1 MLLNL
6 ICVLSALV
14 ALGICAAAG
23 GFGSLAFMWL
33 LPLGFVGSFL
43 LCAVVCFLYVWLSDR
58 YSDPDAQYDDDDPH
72 VRGIIRWYAP
82 AVFRLLGC
90 KIEASGT
97 EKLPRDGRF
106 LLVSNHL
113 ADLDP
118 GIFFITFPHNQLSFI
133 AKKEVQDMPIV
144 GRLMRKIL
152 CQFVDREN
160 DREALKTILRCIK
173 LLKDDV
179 VSIGVFPE
187 GYIHKK
193 RKLHHF
199 RPGVFKIAQRA
210 KVPVVVATVK
220 KSENVVK
227 NFPWRP
233 TDVYLNLI
241 EAVHKHLPKM
251 HRYVRLRKKLPK
263 PPSSGS
269 KPMPPPGKPPENAV
283 SSLPPS
289 GETFM
294 TSARIL

>member
-58 YSDPDAQYDDDDPH
+58 YSDPSAQYDSDDPH

-97 EKLPRDGRF
+97 EKLPADGRF

-160 DREALKTILRCIK
+160 DREALKTILRCISI
-173 LLKDDV
+173 LKEDKAN
-179 VSIGVFPE
+179 IAVFPE
-187 GYIHKK
+187 GKK
-193 RKLHHF
+193 STDQYLLHHF
-199 RPGVFKIAQRA
+199 RPGVFKIAQKANVPIVVCTLSGTQNILPNA
-210 KVPVVVATVK
+210 KKLRRTPI
-220 KSENVVK
+220 
-227 NFPWRP
+227 R
-233 TDVYLNLI
+233 LNLVEVI
-241 EAVHKHLPKM
+241 PAEELKGITAVDIA
-251 HRYVRLRKKLPK
+251 HRVHAIMAGDL
-263 PPSSGS
+263 GA
-269 KPMPPPGKPPENAV
+269 EHVA
-283 SSLPPS
+283 
-289 GETFM
+289 ED
-294 TSARIL
+294 

>member
-14 ALGICAAAG
+14 ALGVCAAAG
-23 GFGSLAFMWL
+23 GFGSLAWLWL

-58 YSDPDAQYDDDDPH
+58 YSDPNAQYDSDDPH

-97 EKLPRDGRF
+97 EKLPADGRF

-160 DREALKTILRCIK
+160 DREALKTILRCISI
-173 LLKDDV
+173 LKEDKA
-179 VSIGVFPE
+179 SIAVFPE
-187 GYIHKK
+187 GKK
-193 RKLHHF
+193 STDQYLLHHF
-199 RPGVFKIAQRA
+199 RPGVFKIAQKANVPIVVCTLRGTQNILPNA
-210 KVPVVVATVK
+210 KKLRRTPI
-220 KSENVVK
+220 
-227 NFPWRP
+227 R
-233 TDVYLNLI
+233 LNLVEVI
-241 EAVHKHLPKM
+241 PAEELKGITAVDIA
-251 HRYVRLRKKLPK
+251 HRVHAIMAGDL
-263 PPSSGS
+263 GA
-269 KPMPPPGKPPENAV
+269 EHVA
-283 SSLPPS
+283 
-289 GETFM
+289 ED
-294 TSARIL
+294 

>member
-14 ALGICAAAG
+14 ALGICTAAG
-23 GFGSLAFMWL
+23 GFSSLAWLWL
-33 LPLGFVGSFL
+33 LPLGFAGCFV
-43 LCAVVCFLYVWLSDR
+43 LCAVACFLYVWLSDR
-58 YSDPDAQYDDDDPH
+58 YSDPNAQYDSDDPH

-97 EKLPRDGRF
+97 EKLPADGRF

-160 DREALKTILRCIK
+160 DREALKTILRCIAI
-173 LLKDDV
+173 LKEDKAN
-179 VSIGVFPE
+179 IAVFPE
-187 GYIHKK
+187 GKK
-193 RKLHHF
+193 STDQYLLHHF
-199 RPGVFKIAQRA
+199 RPGVFKIAQKANVPIVVCTLRGTQNILPNA
-210 KVPVVVATVK
+210 KKLRRTHI
-220 KSENVVK
+220 
-227 NFPWRP
+227 R
-233 TDVYLNLI
+233 LNLVEVI
-241 EAVHKHLPKM
+241 PAGELKGITAVDIA
-251 HRYVRLRKKLPK
+251 HRVHAIMAADL
-263 PPSSGS
+263 GA
-269 KPMPPPGKPPENAV
+269 EHVAEV
-283 SSLPPS
+283 
-289 GETFM
+289 
-294 TSARIL
+294 

>member
-23 GFGSLAFMWL
+23 GFSSLAWLWL
-33 LPLGFVGSFL
+33 LPLGFAGCFV

-58 YSDPDAQYDDDDPH
+58 YSDPDAQYDSDDPH

-90 KIEASGT
+90 KIETSGT
-97 EKLPRDGRF
+97 EKLPADGRF

-160 DREALKTILRCIK
+160 DREALKTILRCIAI
-173 LLKDDV
+173 LKEDKANV
-179 VSIGVFPE
+179 AVFPE
-187 GYIHKK
+187 G
-193 RKLHHF
+193 RKSTDGFLLHHF
-199 RPGVFKIAQRA
+199 RPGVFKIAQKA
-210 KVPVVVATVK
+210 NVPLVVCTLSGTQNILPNVKRLRRTQIRLCVVGVIPAEELKGINTVAIADRVHTMMAADLGA
-220 KSENVVK
+220 ENVA
-227 NFPWRP
+227 
-233 TDVYLNLI
+233 D
-241 EAVHKHLPKM
+241 
-251 HRYVRLRKKLPK
+251 
-263 PPSSGS
+263 
-269 KPMPPPGKPPENAV
+269 
-283 SSLPPS
+283 
-289 GETFM
+289 
-294 TSARIL
+294 

>member
-23 GFGSLAFMWL
+23 GFGSLAWL
-33 LPLGFVGSFL
+33 WMVPLGFVGCFV

-58 YSDPDAQYDDDDPH
+58 YSDPNAQYDSDDPH

-160 DREALKTILRCIK
+160 DREALKTILRCI
-173 LLKDDV
+173 
-179 VSIGVFPE
+179 SIIKEDKASIAVFPE
-187 GYIHKK
+187 GKK
-193 RKLHHF
+193 STDQYLLHHF
-199 RPGVFKIAQRA
+199 RPGVFKIAQKANVPIVVCTLRGTQNILPNA
-210 KVPVVVATVK
+210 KKLRRTHI
-220 KSENVVK
+220 
-227 NFPWRP
+227 R
-233 TDVYLNLI
+233 LNLVEVI
-241 EAVHKHLPKM
+241 PAEELKGITAVDIA
-251 HRYVRLRKKLPK
+251 HRVHAIMAADL
-263 PPSSGS
+263 GA
-269 KPMPPPGKPPENAV
+269 EHVA
-283 SSLPPS
+283 
-289 GETFM
+289 ED
-294 TSARIL
+294 

>member
-23 GFGSLAFMWL
+23 GFGSLAWL
-33 LPLGFVGSFL
+33 WMVPLGFVGCFV

-58 YSDPDAQYDDDDPH
+58 YSDPNAQYDSDDPH

-160 DREALKTILRCIK
+160 DREALKTILRCI
-173 LLKDDV
+173 
-179 VSIGVFPE
+179 SIIKEDKASIAVFPE
-187 GYIHKK
+187 GKK
-193 RKLHHF
+193 STDQYLLHHF
-199 RPGVFKIAQRA
+199 RPGVFKIAQKANVPIVVCTLRGTQNILPNA
-210 KVPVVVATVK
+210 KKLRRTHI
-220 KSENVVK
+220 
-227 NFPWRP
+227 R
-233 TDVYLNLI
+233 LNLVEVI
-241 EAVHKHLPKM
+241 PAGELKGITAVDIA
-251 HRYVRLRKKLPK
+251 HRVHAIMAADL
-263 PPSSGS
+263 GA
-269 KPMPPPGKPPENAV
+269 EHVA
-283 SSLPPS
+283 
-289 GETFM
+289 ED
-294 TSARIL
+294 

>member
-23 GFGSLAFMWL
+23 GFGSLAWLWL

-43 LCAVVCFLYVWLSDR
+43 LCAVACFLYVWLSDR
-58 YSDPDAQYDDDDPH
+58 YSDPNAQYDSDDPH

-97 EKLPRDGRF
+97 EKLPKDGRF

-160 DREALKTILRCIK
+160 DREALKTILRCI
-173 LLKDDV
+173 
-179 VSIGVFPE
+179 SIIKEDKASIAVFPE
-187 GYIHKK
+187 GKK
-193 RKLHHF
+193 STDQYLLHHF
-199 RPGVFKIAQRA
+199 RPGVFKIAQKANVPIVVCTLRGTQNILPNA
-210 KVPVVVATVK
+210 KKLRRTPI
-220 KSENVVK
+220 
-227 NFPWRP
+227 R
-233 TDVYLNLI
+233 LNLVEVI
-241 EAVHKHLPKM
+241 PAGELKGITAVDIA
-251 HRYVRLRKKLPK
+251 HRVHAIMAGDL
-263 PPSSGS
+263 GA
-269 KPMPPPGKPPENAV
+269 EHVA
-283 SSLPPS
+283 
-289 GETFM
+289 ED
-294 TSARIL
+294 